1 MRRRIVHQWRWS
13 RCVYGDVN
21 GDEEVDDEDD
31 YNDDN
36 VNAGDDDIDKNKE
49 DKNINRVSYCSKWNF
64 AILTSGLHSVIQVGM
79 NIVKLK
85 MLR

>member
-13 RCVYGDVN
+13 RCIYGDVN

-49 DKNINRVSYCSKWNF
+49 NKNVFRVRTEQTHAHTKVQPLPMKCIY
-64 AILTSGLHSVIQVGM
+64 LQLSGQ
-79 NIVKLK
+79 
-85 MLR
+85 